1 MINVMKKLLFLFAV
15 LSLSANDCLR
25 AEEIVPVKTISMNY
39 PTVVSEPD
47 PNPNNNSYVFTFM
60 GEDADAKKWRVQIN
74 YISSSIYGT
83 FTDADFNRV
92 R

>member
-47 PNPNNNSYVFTFM
+47 PNPNNNSYVFTFK

>member
-25 AEEIVPVKTISMNY
+25 AEDIVPVKTISMNY

-47 PNPNNNSYVFTFM
+47 PNNNSYVFTFK

>member
-1 MINVMKKLLFLFAV
+1 MKKPMVLFAALFC
-15 LSLSANDCLR
+15 LSGIGR
-25 AEEIVPVKTISMNY
+25 VTAEEIVPVKTILMNY

-47 PNPNNNSYVFTFM
+47 PNNNSYVFTFK